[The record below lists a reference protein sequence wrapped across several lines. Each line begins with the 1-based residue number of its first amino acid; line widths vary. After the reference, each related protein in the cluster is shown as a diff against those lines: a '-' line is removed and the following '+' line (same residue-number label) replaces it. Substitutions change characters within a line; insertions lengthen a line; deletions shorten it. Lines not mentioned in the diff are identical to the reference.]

1 VSRFL
6 RDVVAGKERPNPPQ
20 LQRDEFNRV
29 EGAPEAPYD
38 TLICPKEA
46 LSVIHLFLHDYDDTR
61 ILSFC
66 GGNPT
71 YLMAQQ
77 DVWSGNKKAIV
88 DYLPKGK
95 DLKLI
100 WENDGKTERIL
111 NLFEPLQDLA
121 RRESISFSFS
131 GRQKMFD
138 VLNIASKNIAEFQAR
153 VRALPDSLP

>member
-1 VSRFL
+1 
-6 RDVVAGKERPNPPQ
+6 
-20 LQRDEFNRV
+20 
-29 EGAPEAPYD
+29 
-38 TLICPKEA
+38 
-46 LSVIHLFLHDYDDTR
+46 
-61 ILSFC
+61 
-66 GGNPT
+66 
-71 YLMAQQ
+71 MAQQ